1 MMGDRE
7 TRVEEYPYQ
16 MTAEY
21 PPKKGVFR
29 SPFVLLAMV
38 AAIAGLLYLAYRAS
52 GDDSTA
58 ADDDATESATLE
70 SEAEADAAG
79 DSAGTGTD
87 SDAATTDDAAADDTG
102 EESGDEAG
110 EGVLDLGP
118 SATIP
123 APDGAYVSAQLNIDA
138 QPGNGMFVLSGR
150 VPDQETAGAVIQAAE
165 ISYSPFVQNELEVDP
180 TLEPAPWLAAAPN
193 VVGVLPSVTDGTIMV
208 ADQKILLSAR
218 SPNPEYLASLEG
230 ALGILGGGLP
240 VEVVDTKITDLEP
253 PLFSVEAE
261 DGAVTLSGFVPSEQI
276 IELLAGGAVAAYGQE
291 NVTNELTV
299 DSGTYRSF
307 WMQTI
312 PGIFQL
318 FRAFPTFD
326 FTVQEGQFSGTLNE
340 GVNFE
345 ANSTAINETAAQ
357 ALDIGVAVLARDI
370 TIGMKIT
377 GHTDS
382 VGADDYN
389 QQLSLARAQSVVDYF
404 AAAGIDPARLVAV
417 GAGETEPIADNETP
431 EGRLK
436 NRRVQFDFGPAS
448 SLQGE

>member
-1 MMGDRE
+1 MPAR
-7 TRVEEYPYQ
+7 PLPF
-16 MTAEY
+16 
-21 PPKKGVFR
+21 PP
-29 SPFVLLAMV
+29 L
-38 AAIAGLLYLAYRAS
+38 
-52 GDDSTA
+52 
-58 ADDDATESATLE
+58 TEHT
-70 SEAEADAAG
+70 
-79 DSAGTGTD
+79 
-87 SDAATTDDAAADDTG
+87 
-102 EESGDEAG
+102 
-110 EGVLDLGP
+110 
-118 SATIP
+118 
-123 APDGAYVSAQLNIDA
+123 AQLNIDA
-138 QPGNGMFVLSGR
+138 EPGNGMFVLSGR

-165 ISYSPFVQNELEVDP
+165 TSYSPFVQNELEVDP

-230 ALGILGGGLP
+230 ALDILGGGLP

-253 PLFSVEAE
+253 PLFAVEVE
-261 DGAVTLSGFVPSEQI
+261 DGTMTLSGFVPSEQV
-276 IELLAGGAVAAYGQE
+276 IELLAGGAVAAYGEE

-299 DSGTYRSF
+299 DAGTYRSF

-318 FRAFPTFD
+318 FRAFPTYD

-340 GVNFE
+340 GVNFA
-345 ANSTAINETAAQ
+345 ANSTEITATAAQ
-357 ALDIGVAVLARDI
+357 ALDIGVAILARDI

-382 VGADDYN
+382 QGPDDYN

-404 AAAGIDPARLVAV
+404 AAAGIDPARLLAE
-417 GAGETEPIADNETP
+417 GAGEAEPIADNETP